1 MIEVEELR
9 VNRGGR
15 LVLDIPELH
24 VSPGRVLGILGSNG
38 AGKSTLLSAMAGEM
52 RPGEGEVR
60 FGGRAIQSW
69 RPPELARHRA
79 VLPQV
84 SPLGLPLSVTE
95 VVALGRIPWAG
106 IEDREQHWDAIAEG
120 LAVASAAHLARRPYG
135 ALSGGEQQRVQL
147 ARVLAQLHGAHPRE
161 TALLLDEPTA
171 SLDLPHQH
179 AILAAAR
186 CRAMEGA
193 AVMLVLHDVGLAA
206 RYCDEV
212 LLLAQGRVVAHGPTP
227 LVLTEEA
234 ISRAYGMAVRRL
246 HDPQGREVVFVPA

>member
-1 MIEVEELR
+1 MIELDDLR
-9 VNRGGR
+9 LVRGGR
-15 LVLDIPELH
+15 LVLDIPELR
-24 VSPGRVLGILGSNG
+24 VSAGRVLGILGPNG
-38 AGKSTLLSAMAGEM
+38 AGKSTLLAALAGEL
-52 RPGEGEVR
+52 RPAAGQVR
-60 FGGRAIQSW
+60 FGGRPIQGW

-79 VLPQV
+79 VLPQA
-84 SPLGLPLSVTE
+84 SQLGLPLSVTE

-106 IEDREQHWDAIAEG
+106 IEDQEQHWDAIAEG

-147 ARVLAQLHGAHPRE
+147 ARVLAQLHGAPPRE
-161 TALLLDEPTA
+161 TALMLDEPTA

-212 LLLAQGRVVAHGPTP
+212 LILGQGRAVAQGPAP
-227 LVLTEEA
+227 LVLTAEA
-234 ISRAYGMAVRRL
+234 ISSAYGMAVRRL
-246 HDPQGREVVFVPA
+246 PDPEGREVVFVPA